1 MGRSA
6 GACGMNGMGTYG
18 VYGRGVPVVD
28 DKLDGG
34 RGDRVL
40 VVEAELEGELLSLH
54 AHRQTGSERSA
65 QRMRDWCNRTS

>member
-1 MGRSA
+1 
-6 GACGMNGMGTYG
+6 MNGVRTYG

-28 DKLDGG
+28 DELDGG

-65 QRMRDWCNRTS
+65 QRIRDSDGRTS